1 MIKKKNEL
9 PTPYQ
14 RVARKMTRAE
24 DLQTCADQMDKYTD
38 LVREHLHQHFISI
51 GNKDFIFKTK
61 KIARVL
67 NLPIGSLKWV
77 MYRLQQEGV
86 IQRYNPR
93 FYVTSFSKKT
103 EVNIDV
109 QVCEESLF
117 EKLKKKF
124 KFLK

>member
-9 PTPYQ
+9 PAPYQ

-38 LVREHLHQHFISI
+38 LVREHLHQRFVSI
-51 GNKDFIFKTK
+51 GYRDYIFKTK
-61 KIARVL
+61 KVSRVL
-67 NLPIGSLKWV
+67 NLPVGPLKWV

-86 IQRYNPR
+86 IRRYNPR
-93 FYVTSFSKKT
+93 FYVTSFSKKAGVDI
-103 EVNIDV
+103 EVIV
-109 QVCEESLF
+109 VEESLY

-124 KFLK
+124 QFIE

>member
-38 LVREHLHQHFISI
+38 LVREHLHQRFVSI
-51 GNKDFIFKTK
+51 GYRDYIFKTK
-61 KIARVL
+61 KVSRVL
-67 NLPIGSLKWV
+67 NLPIGPLKWV

-86 IQRYNPR
+86 IRRYNPR
-93 FYVTSFSKKT
+93 FYITNFSKKT
-103 EVNIDV
+103 EVDIEA
-109 QVCEESLF
+109 QVMEVTLF
-117 EKLKKKF
+117 EKFKKKF
-124 KFLK
+124 NFIK